1 MSRLRHVPSDL
12 KQRLWTFWKCTRSL
26 RCVLSALG
34 RVYLLRIPLLTAVG
48 IVGFCYL
55 AFFAGFRLLLGNAFY
70 LDSSFDMFFVS
81 TSAFLAAW
89 VVVTT
94 WRLVRLYGPERF
106 PGTSS
111 SPTSSNIGSMGLTAY
126 ALLFMLVALPPIGGA
141 IYKSA
146 ELSLTSKLIWIFAAF
161 VMSLIVRAVVIGVQ
175 LLFTRPD
182 VVRDSPDP
190 YRFRPT
196 AVWPF
201 EPVLDKARRLD
212 PSPAALAGWIT
223 SLIRKLLK
231 PYEGRGYV
239 SHDEEGRVVS
249 IQPGH
254 VMALALLA
262 LTLIAYLLIG
272 WADFRRL
279 KNGEPPL
286 VPTLSHVL
294 LLAILLCWLLSSAAF
309 FLDRYRIPVLV
320 PVLLWLG
327 ITAVLPW
334 SDYFYPVKERGQMT
348 QSALSETAPRGE
360 PPTDDSIIVVAANG
374 GGIQAAA
381 WTARV
386 LTGLEQECRQ
396 TPSCGERFGKSI
408 RLISAVS
415 GSSVGTMYF
424 VNEYEEG
431 RLPPD
436 DELEEIVRRAER
448 SSLDEIAWG
457 LLYPDLLRT
466 IIPMPTPW
474 DRGRALEEAWLRS
487 DASWA
492 RSEGIREG
500 LSAWRQDA
508 RAGYRPAVIF
518 NTTIAETGERL
529 PLATTEL
536 PEGSAG
542 RIRYDRLFNNTGREL
557 DISVVT
563 ATRLSASFP
572 YISPAARADIE
583 GQAAHIVDGG
593 YYDNYGISSLVEWLD
608 AQLEKED
615 NTIERVLILEVRGAR
630 SSIGPPDD
638 QGCSTTRAGGRDR
651 RSNRGWFYQAFA
663 PASTVLN
670 VRTAGQR
677 THNEAELCLLIDKWR
692 ERREKTDEVEITRAV
707 FEFDSADTPTS
718 WHLTGKDKSAI
729 QENWEAE
736 IAKER
741 NKRYGWERV
750 KDFLTARTASERAG
764 RKPRTAEERSSRWRT
779 SSIG

>member
-1 MSRLRHVPSDL
+1 MSRVRRVPSDL
-12 KQRLWTFWKCTRSL
+12 ERRLRTFWKCIWSL
-26 RCVLSALG
+26 ECVLSALG
-34 RVYLLRIPLLTAVG
+34 RVYLLRIPLLTAIG
-48 IVGFCYL
+48 IVGFCYF
-55 AFFAGFRLLLGNAFY
+55 AFFTGVHHLLGNAFY
-70 LDSSFDMFFVS
+70 LDSPFDMFFVS

-106 PGTSS
+106 LDASS
-111 SPTSSNIGSMGLTAY
+111 SRTSSNIGSMGLASY
-126 ALLFMLVALPPIGGA
+126 ALLFMVVALPPIGGA

-146 ELSLTSKLIWIFAAF
+146 ELSLRWELFWIFAAF
-161 VMSLIVRAVVIGVQ
+161 LMSLIVRAVVIGVQ

-182 VVRDSPDP
+182 VVRDSSDP
-190 YRFRPT
+190 GRFRP
-196 AVWPF
+196 ALVWPF
-201 EPVLDKARRLD
+201 GPVLDRSLSLKAF
-212 PSPAALAGWIT
+212 PSLAGWIT

-231 PYEGRGYV
+231 PHGGRGYV
-239 SHDEEGRVVS
+239 EHDEEGRVVS

-254 VMALALLA
+254 VMAFTLLV

-286 VPTLSHVL
+286 VPTVSHVII
-294 LLAILLCWLLSSAAF
+294 LAILLCWLLSSFAF

-327 ITAVLPW
+327 LTAALPW
-334 SDYFYPVKERGQMT
+334 SDYFYPVKERGQTT
-348 QSALSETAPRGE
+348 QSAPSEGATEVE
-360 PPTDDSIIVVAANG
+360 PPADDSIIVVAANG

-381 WTARV
+381 WAARV
-386 LTGLEQECRQ
+386 LTGLEQECRK

-436 DELEEIVRRAER
+436 DELDEIVGRAQR

-466 IIPMPTPW
+466 IIPVPIPW

-518 NTTIAETGERL
+518 NTTVAETGERL

-536 PEGSAG
+536 PAGSAG
-542 RIRYDRLFNNTGREL
+542 RIKHDQLFNNTEGEL
-557 DISVVT
+557 DIAVVT

-572 YISPAARADIE
+572 YVSPAARADIE

-608 AQLEKED
+608 AQLESED
-615 NTIERVLILEVRGAR
+615 NTIERVLILEIRGAR
-630 SSIGPPDD
+630 SRIGPPDNE
-638 QGCSTTRAGGRDR
+638 GCSETRPGGRDR
-651 RSNRGWFYQAFA
+651 RSNRGWFFQAFA
-663 PASTVLN
+663 PASTVFN

-677 THNEAELCLLIDKWR
+677 THNEAELCLLIDKWK
-692 ERREKTDEVEITRAV
+692 ERREKADEVEITRAV

-718 WHLTGKDKSAI
+718 WHLTGKDKSSI

-736 IAKER
+736 IVKEH

-750 KDFLTARTASERAG
+750 RDFLTTAAASERG
-764 RKPRTAEERSSRWRT
+764 TPPNNSVS
-779 SSIG
+779 